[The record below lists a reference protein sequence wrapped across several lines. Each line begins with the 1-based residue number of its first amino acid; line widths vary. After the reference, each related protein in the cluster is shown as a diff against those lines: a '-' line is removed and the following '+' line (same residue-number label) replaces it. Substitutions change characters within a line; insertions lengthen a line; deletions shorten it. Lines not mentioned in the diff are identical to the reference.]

1 MFHVSLQCT
10 LSPQVKEY
18 PWSSAKICFFNFQ
31 ACTNFSEGDVVKR
44 PWVCLHFGPQV
55 SLSSRNYLQF
65 LSKDLF
71 SFQDFGNNNIVSLYF
86 LSIWLFLRTPR
97 RMTFLDLIKSHLN
110 KMPFI
115 EFFSSS
121 PPGLYGHLHSPRPKS
136 FQLELISPSS
146 PMGALYFYFSPFMGV
161 SLSN

>member
-1 MFHVSLQCT
+1 
-10 LSPQVKEY
+10 
-18 PWSSAKICFFNFQ
+18 
-31 ACTNFSEGDVVKR
+31 
-44 PWVCLHFGPQV
+44 
-55 SLSSRNYLQF
+55 
-65 LSKDLF
+65 
-71 SFQDFGNNNIVSLYF
+71 
-86 LSIWLFLRTPR
+86 
-97 RMTFLDLIKSHLN
+97 MTFLDLIKSHLN